1 MFRHQ
6 WLLVCVGLSFCFL
19 FSCRASQHAL
29 EQPQT
34 YVGQIYVIGNEPF
47 TQLTL
52 KLADGRTYLLD
63 CPKEIEMSLLQ
74 LQGQAVR
81 VTGKTG
87 AQKPE
92 GQSLLV
98 MQAQTVKRD

>member
-6 WLLVCVGLSFCFL
+6 VLSVCVGLSFCL
-19 FSCRASQHAL
+19 LLSCRAAQHAL

-47 TQLTL
+47 TKLAL
-52 KLADGRTYLLD
+52 KLTDGRTYVLD
-63 CPKEIEMSLLQ
+63 CTKEVEMSLLQ

-81 VTGKTG
+81 VTGKIG
-87 AQKPE
+87 AKKPE
-92 GQSLLV
+92 GQSLQV
-98 MQAQTVKRD
+98 MQAETVERN

>member
-6 WLLVCVGLSFCFL
+6 LLLVCVGLSFCFL
-19 FSCRASQHAL
+19 FSCRASQNAL

-47 TQLTL
+47 TQLAL
-52 KLADGRTYLLD
+52 KLADGRTYVLD
-63 CPKEIEMSLLQ
+63 CSTEIETSLLQ

-81 VTGKTG
+81 VTAKTG
-87 AQKPE
+87 APKPE

-98 MQAQTVKRD
+98 LQAETVKRD